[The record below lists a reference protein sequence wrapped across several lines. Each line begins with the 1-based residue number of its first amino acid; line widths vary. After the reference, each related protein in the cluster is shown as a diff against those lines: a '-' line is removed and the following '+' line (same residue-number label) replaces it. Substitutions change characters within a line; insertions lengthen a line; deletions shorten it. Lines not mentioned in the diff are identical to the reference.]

1 MEVYKRGGESRPLP
15 VSEGER
21 MRESEYRR
29 LRDSLVHLWEWTESQ
44 AGAAAK
50 YSPRNAE
57 RLTNEA
63 NGIYQS
69 ICALDAHQKKKT
81 PKSY

>member
-1 MEVYKRGGESRPLP
+1 
-15 VSEGER
+15 
-21 MRESEYRR
+21 MRESEYQR
-29 LRDSLVHLWEWTESQ
+29 LRNSLVHLWEGTESQ
-44 AGAAAK
+44 AGAAAT

-69 ICALDAHQKKKT
+69 ICALDAHQKKT
-81 PKSY
+81 PKKL